1 MNVSELKKLQKSY
14 SKYRYQLKEISP
26 FNHQHSTSK
35 HSCESEDGQLEEDG
49 NGNQTER
56 RKEMK
61 KA

>member
-26 FNHQHSTSK
+26 SNHQHSTSE